1 MSPMKDADK
10 ITGASVIARDIT
22 ESKKTEEILRRL
34 STTDELTG
42 LANRRAFDLFLD
54 EEWRR
59 ALRDRRQISLM
70 MIDVDFFKKYN
81 DRYGHLKGDAC
92 LKSVANVLEGIDR
105 RPGDKVARFGGE
117 EFVVVLSSVDNQHA
131 VSIAEKIRMDVEAL
145 GIPHEKS
152 DINAYVTISIGVV
165 SIVPQQKMSPVDVI
179 KLADEAL
186 YRAKGEG
193 RNRVEI

>member
-1 MSPMKDADK
+1 
-10 ITGASVIARDIT
+10 
-22 ESKKTEEILRRL
+22 
-34 STTDELTG
+34 
-42 LANRRAFDLFLD
+42 
-54 EEWRR
+54 
-59 ALRDRRQISLM
+59 
-70 MIDVDFFKKYN
+70 MIDTAIERK
-81 DRYGHLKGDAC
+81 RC

-145 GIPHEKS
+145 GIPHEK
-152 DINAYVTISIGVV
+152 IRHKCLCNHKYRRCFHC
-165 SIVPQQKMSPVDVI
+165 PQQNMSPVDGI

>member
-1 MSPMKDADK
+1 MPTKLPGLSHR
-10 ITGASVIARDIT
+10 RDIT

-42 LANRRAFDLFLD
+42 SANRRAFDLFLD

-165 SIVPQQKMSPVDVI
+165 SIVPQQNMSPVDVI